1 MYCQNCGAESTQV
14 LNYCKRCGAELSA
27 STPPVEKYTSSAA
40 TGAMLF
46 LVMVSIA
53 GFIGLFVTINNLAQR
68 GVDSEMLVAVTAFG
82 GATVLG
88 VVGLLVWLL
97 FRLMSAHLPAARP
110 DKATGPPARDYNSP
124 HLPALPLGM
133 PSVTENTTRNFEPI
147 PYRDKAERE

>member
-1 MYCQNCGAESTQV
+1 MFCPVCGAESTQG

-27 STPPVEKYTSSAA
+27 STPPVEKYTASAA

-97 FRLMSAHLPAARP
+97 FRLMSAHQPAARQ
-110 DKATGPPARDYNSP
+110 DKAPTPLARDYASP
-124 HLPALPLGM
+124 QLPARPIGM
-133 PSVTENTTRNFEPI
+133 PSVTENTTRNFEPSA
-147 PYRDKAERE
+147 YGNKSQHE